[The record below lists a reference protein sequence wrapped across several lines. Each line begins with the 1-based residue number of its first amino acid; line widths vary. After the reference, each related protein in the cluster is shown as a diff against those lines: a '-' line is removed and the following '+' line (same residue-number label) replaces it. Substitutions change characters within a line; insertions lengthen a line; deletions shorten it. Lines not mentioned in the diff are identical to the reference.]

1 MLAST
6 FIRFISMQESTR
18 VPAAAVHP
26 AEDGATLA
34 RAEAAEA
41 DARLQELRAVLMTHI
56 VGLAAAVVRDHLSG
70 AR

>member
-6 FIRFISMQESTR
+6 FIRFMSMQEFTT

-26 AEDGATLA
+26 AEDGTALA

-41 DARLQELRAVLMTHI
+41 NARLQEMRAVLMTHI
-56 VGLAAAVVRDHLSG
+56 TGLAAAVVSDLLSG